1 VKYRVY
7 LEQDEDGVFV
17 ATYPSLPGCI
27 SQGRMRSEVA
37 ANMREAIEGYYEL
50 QEARRTG
57 ALRGHG
63 MMNEGDVVA
72 KEYVEN
78 VEGTYRVAGS
88 RVSLDSIVY
97 GFREGLSPETI
108 AENFPALTLEQVYG
122 AIAFYL
128 ANQPVVDQYLREG
141 ETVSEELQLES
152 RRRNADLITRLQ
164 RARHESQIPG

>member
-1 VKYRVY
+1 
-7 LEQDEDGVFV
+7 
-17 ATYPSLPGCI
+17 
-27 SQGRMRSEVA
+27 
-37 ANMREAIEGYYEL
+37 
-50 QEARRTG
+50 
-57 ALRGHG
+57 

-108 AENFPALTLEQVYG
+108 AENFPAVTLEQVYG
-122 AIAFYL
+122 AIAFYYL
-128 ANQPVVDQYLREG
+128 ANRPVVDRYMREG
-141 ETVSEELQLES
+141 ERLAEQLQLES